1 MATPLLKLVT
11 PAPIFGNVPPR
22 RRHNVEVRPREYLT
36 EAEVEKLRKAA
47 GDNRHGHRDA
57 TDAAR
62 PSSAA
67 CLFDSPRPL

>member
-11 PAPIFGNVPPR
+11 PAPIFGKVPPR

-36 EAEVEKLRKAA
+36 EAEVEKLRKSA

-57 TDAAR
+57 
-62 PSSAA
+62 P
-67 CLFDSPRPL
+67 